1 MNECDQLDV
10 GGAVFFFHLRS
21 IVFQVVFMYLCE
33 RSLLFQA
40 HHEVADHT
48 LNTPKCLCEFFFL
61 PASHTQC
68 ARLAG
73 PKIALH
79 FPCLF
84 VCWLVCVCLFVG
96 WFVSVCLFVGLYLF
110 VCWLVCVRLF
120 VCWLYLFVC
129 WLVCVCLF
137 VGWFASVC
145 LFVGLWL
152 CASALITCAIVMSCT
167 PLMQCDFT

>member
-10 GGAVFFFHLRS
+10 GGAFFFHLRS

-96 WFVSVCLFVGLYLF
+96 WFVSVCLLVGLCLFVCLLVCICLFVGWFVSVSLFVGCICLFVGWFVSVCLLVGLHLF
-110 VCWLVCVRLF
+110 VCWLVCDFVRLH
-120 VCWLYLFVC
+120 LSR
-129 WLVCVCLF
+129 
-137 VGWFASVC
+137 A
-145 LFVGLWL
+145 
-152 CASALITCAIVMSCT
+152 
-167 PLMQCDFT
+167 Q